1 MGFNLE
7 LSSEG
12 TPSCSEV
19 EESKR
24 LYMVTKSVSALGVN
38 ASGTSKFVG
47 AAVGMARPRTK

>member
-1 MGFNLE
+1 MGFSLG

-24 LYMVTKSVSALGVN
+24 SYLVTKSVSALGVN
-38 ASGTSKFVG
+38 ASGASKLVG
-47 AAVGMARPRTK
+47 VGLGIASPMPG